1 MSDPVV
7 TLGAN
12 PLNTYRQPLLL
23 QPDGTVAMTPSVLG
37 WLWKQRAKM
46 LGSRSK
52 YVPHQGTRERAR
64 RVACAR

>member
-1 MSDPVV
+1 MSEAAGVIVLTDPDVSTFPAAV
-7 TLGAN
+7 DAHRAWTELE
-12 PLNTYRQPLLL
+12 LR
-23 QPDGTVAMTPSVLG
+23 

-52 YVPHQGTRERAR
+52 YVPHQGTQERAR